1 MFILLSAKEIFDRC
15 ERSSTMGVGEIDP
28 EQRIQLEDERDVR
41 IEIFLGLLFIIIQV
55 PGTIFNII
63 SVVFFSKQNFEK
75 KNRLYFKRIY
85 LMVSTV
91 DLLICSTV
99 FPMIYVHL
107 SNRKAGAFGYE
118 WFCYSWGVVWEILP
132 HLSVFLVA
140 VLSFSRMLLILFP
153 LRIFSTTPVLV
164 TIVLHVLFILGRT
177 LIPMWL
183 KIAMVI
189 YDSFSGYCYIWQ
201 DESHQIL
208 QVVPTLELLIPIFP
222 VSISFVII
230 MIKLKGGSKSGCHR
244 IQYAAC
250 VTVVMV
256 TLLYILFNIPV
267 FINYIY
273 YTIWFFS
280 SFHVYNSSSKQD
292 EISYLEYYGTNFLF
306 NYSWG
311 ITYVLLVGI
320 NALLNPFIYFSRIS
334 YFRKHVCRLSKIM
347 KDRLYP

>member
-1 MFILLSAKEIFDRC
+1 MFFLLSTKEIFARC
-15 ERSSTMGVGEIDP
+15 EGISTMGEGDIK
-28 EQRIQLEDERDVR
+28 RGNQLEEERDVR
-41 IEIFLGLLFIIIQV
+41 IEILLGLLFIVIQV

-63 SVVFFSKQNFEK
+63 SVVFFWKQSPEK
-75 KNRLYFKRIY
+75 KNRLYFKRLY

-107 SNRKAGAFGYE
+107 SGRKAGAFGYE
-118 WFCYSWGVVWEILP
+118 WFCYSWGVVWEVLP

-153 LRIFSTTPVLV
+153 FRTFSTTPVLL
-164 TIVLHVLFILGRT
+164 TIALYILFILGRI
-177 LIPMWL
+177 LIPILL
-183 KIAMVI
+183 KISTVTYI
-189 YDSFSGYCYIWQ
+189 SYISYCFIWQ
-201 DESHQIL
+201 AEELYQFL
-208 QVVPTLELLIPIFP
+208 QVVPTLELLVPIFP
-222 VSISFVII
+222 VSISIVITV
-230 MIKLKGGSKSGCHR
+230 IKLKRGSKFGRHR

-256 TLLYILFNIPV
+256 TLLYILLNIPV

-273 YTIWFFS
+273 YTIWLIS
-280 SFHVYNSSSKQD
+280 SLHLHYSSAKQD
-292 EISYLEYYGTNFLF
+292 YISYLEYYGTNFLF

-311 ITYVLLVGI
+311 ITYVLLVGL
-320 NALLNPFIYFSRIS
+320 NSLFNPFIYFSRIS
-334 YFRKHVCRLSKIM
+334 YFRKHVCRLVI